1 MTATD
6 EEARALIE
14 QVFPPLPP
22 LPPATCTTGR
32 VVAVAAAGVALGA
45 ALGVAAVMVTDAVVR
60 RLGRVVDEAELADWF
75 PTGWLR

>member
-22 LPPATCTTGR
+22 ATCPTGR
-32 VVAVAAAGVALGA
+32 VVALAAAGFALGA
-45 ALGVAAVMVTDAVVR
+45 ATTVAVALVTEAVVR
-60 RLGRVVDEAELADWF
+60 RLGRAIDEAELADLF

>member
-6 EEARALIE
+6 AEARALIE

-22 LPPATCTTGR
+22 ATCTTAR
-32 VVAVAAAGVALGA
+32 LVAVAATGVAVGA

-60 RLGRVVDEAELADWF
+60 RLGRAVDEAELADWF